1 MARVHHLHP
10 VQRRGRIADFANA
23 AVITALAAAHATEV
37 ESHDAEAELLEALV
51 HRVRDAV
58 VHGAAVQRVRVH
70 DQRQR
75 GTSFAAMVV
84 ASLKPAVGS
93 GEHYLRH

>member
-1 MARVHHLHP
+1 MARINHLHP
-10 VQRRGRIADFANA
+10 VQRRGGVTDFADTA
-23 AVITALAAAHATEV
+23 IIAALATAHAAEI
-37 ESHDAEAELLEALV
+37 ESHHTEAKLLETLI

-75 GTSFAAMVV
+75 GALLTAMVV